1 MKKNT
6 AMQSVIKNAISLFK
20 KSENLYL
27 QREDNYVYLSEG
39 HVIFRI
45 PNSEYETEFC
55 LASPRFPSLFDGE
68 MRTARAK
75 EKITSEGGPD
85 LKKILKKIS
94 EDMKKGFYKHSKRLN
109 LVIPDFETNKAFE
122 LFRTENEIV
131 CVDTAY
137 TALIPFHRNEIDDLN
152 DYYSSIFR
160 DGQGADR
167 SPLIYTSAFE
177 DLEVIILPVNRPHE
191 LDRLKEDLEGLL

>member
-39 HVIFRI
+39 HVIFII

-55 LASPRFPSLFDGE
+55 PVSPRFPSLFDGE
-68 MRTARAK
+68 KRTARAK
-75 EKITSEGGPD
+75 EKITSTGGPD
-85 LKKILKKIS
+85 LKTIS
-94 EDMKKGFYKHSKRLN
+94 ENMKKGYYKLSKRLN
-109 LVIPDFETNKAFE
+109 LVIPDFETNKALE

-137 TALIPFHRNEIDDLN
+137 TALIPFHRSEVGDLN
-152 DYYSSIFR
+152 DYYSSISR
-160 DGQGADR
+160 EEQGAAR
-167 SPLIYTSAFE
+167 SPLIYASAFE

-191 LDRLKEDLEGLL
+191 LDRLKENLEGLL